1 MYIGAEGRSM
11 LRAWIGRRKGG
22 RGCAKPVQTITYI
35 KRRAERARYAAETR
49 LAEIVKGKV
58 RYVALF
64 WG

>member
-1 MYIGAEGRSM
+1 M

-22 RGCAKPVQTITYI
+22 RGCANPVQTITYI